1 MSRVTPP
8 RSFRGC
14 AHPAFSGPAPTLDP
28 GMLRLL
34 LLSASY
40 APLAPILIT
49 LRLTDVPL
57 SVKFG
62 ALRDPAGAFV
72 GFDARPAAIKN
83 FLAYSLRRLGT
94 DIDLYQPA
102 RVDRTMPIEDIVGAI
117 AELVRAGYVGH
128 TGLSEASAVTVR
140 RARCPSHRR
149 ARNRLF
155 AGRTRNRGGRCCR
168 PCGRLASGWSP
179 MASYPEVCSP
189 AAFARGRIS
198 TLVTIAPICLRFEGD
213 NLGIASPRRRQAPS
227 SATNRHAAAEL
238 GAGPEHVAQH
248 PEERRVAVDVRL

>member
-1 MSRVTPP
+1 
-8 RSFRGC
+8 
-14 AHPAFSGPAPTLDP
+14 
-28 GMLRLL
+28 MLRLL

-140 RARCPSHRR
+140 RAHAVHPIAALEIDFSLVERGIEAEGAADRAGAWHR
-149 ARNRLF
+149 
-155 AGRTRNRGGRCCR
+155 AGRLWRPIQRSALRPPSLGGGF
-168 PCGRLASGWSP
+168 PPW
-179 MASYPEVCSP
+179 
-189 AAFARGRIS
+189 
-198 TLVTIAPICLRFEGD
+198 
-213 NLGIASPRRRQAPS
+213 
-227 SATNRHAAAEL
+227 
-238 GAGPEHVAQH
+238 
-248 PEERRVAVDVRL
+248 